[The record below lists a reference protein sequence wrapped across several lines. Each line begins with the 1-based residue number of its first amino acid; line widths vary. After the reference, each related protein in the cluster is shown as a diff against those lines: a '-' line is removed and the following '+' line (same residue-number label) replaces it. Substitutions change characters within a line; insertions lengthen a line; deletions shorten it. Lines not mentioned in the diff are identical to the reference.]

1 MPLAETNRPR
11 RDAGNSSNDI
21 TKPRKKRT
29 KKVPRVSG
37 VGPPLD
43 PQTELRMIQQVVER
57 DLFPSCKFING
68 SVDLDNIAKKSICRH
83 MAKKLNVPRD
93 QYLQAWWTRVK
104 NVVKSKLNQCR
115 TDATSALRKK
125 YLGMVSQLYVLL
137 VLG

>member
-11 RDAGNSSNDI
+11 SDAGNSSNDI

-68 SVDLDNIAKKSICRH
+68 SVDLDNIAK
-83 MAKKLNVPRD
+83 NVFAATWPRSSM
-93 QYLQAWWTRVK
+93 YR
-104 NVVKSKLNQCR
+104 
-115 TDATSALRKK
+115 ATNTYR
-125 YLGMVSQLYVLL
+125 G
-137 VLG
+137 GGPG